1 MKLNKFGQTLR
12 QERKRNSLNL
22 RIAASKLDIDQS
34 SLSKIERGEMIA
46 PPYIVKLAAELF
58 DLNYKSLQVTYLS
71 EKVFD
76 LFKSEDFAID
86 GIKKSLRLLKNS
98 RLQSEFLESKEIKTI
113 KEYFETQ
120 PIEKAWIF
128 GSFATGKNHS
138 NSDIDILVRFSEN
151 HNLDLLDY
159 IGLNQ
164 DLEDLLK
171 RKVDLVQEGKL
182 LSEIEKS
189 VKQEQ
194 ILIYEK

>member
-1 MKLNKFGQTLR
+1 MKHTKLGQILR
-12 QERKRNSLNL
+12 QERKRNSINL
-22 RIAASKLDIDQS
+22 RIASSKLDIDQS

-46 PPYIVKLAAELF
+46 PSYIVKLAAELF
-58 DLNYKSLQVTYLS
+58 NLNYKTLQVTYLS
-71 EKVFD
+71 EKIYE
-76 LFKSEDFAID
+76 LFKSEDFAVE
-86 GIKKSLRLLKNS
+86 GIRKSISLLTNS

-113 KEYFETQ
+113 KKYFKSQ

-128 GSFATGKNHS
+128 GSFATGKNNS

-159 IGLNQ
+159 IGLNLE
-164 DLEDLLK
+164 LEDLLK

-182 LSEIEKS
+182 LSKIEKS
-189 VKQEQ
+189 VEQEQ